1 LIPEVVAVRRLLHCL
16 QSTGTKD
23 YYGQRVVTFIDIH
36 QHSKRKSIFMYG
48 PQYPIHHGSYQA
60 VRVFPKI
67 MSTVTQMFRFHS
79 CRFRNEDYKENC
91 ARMFIEREFGVTFS
105 YCIECSQ
112 QAYIDKNRNIVD
124 FDEQNLMDFG
134 KSLAKSLCT
143 FGALLDN

>member
-48 PQYPIHHGSYQA
+48 PQYPIHHSSYQA